1 MTLLHDGKF
10 LLPAKSNRSVSLFI
24 VRSAGSGLCCGH
36 GPPVVNVQIA
46 RMKQLR
52 KRTLPSAHD
61 RICPDMPEFLVSNLL
76 RGQTKRIIRPLPG
89 AFKFVS

>member
-1 MTLLHDGKF
+1 MAGDG
-10 LLPAKSNRSVSLFI
+10 V
-24 VRSAGSGLCCGH
+24 CCIY
-36 GPPVVNVQIA
+36 GPPVVNVLNA

-76 RGQTKRIIRPLPG
+76 RGQAKRIIRPLPG
-89 AFKFVS
+89 AVKFVS

>member
-1 MTLLHDGKF
+1 
-10 LLPAKSNRSVSLFI
+10 
-24 VRSAGSGLCCGH
+24 
-36 GPPVVNVQIA
+36 
-46 RMKQLR
+46 MKQHR

-76 RGQTKRIIRPLPG
+76 RGQDKRIIRPLPG

>member
-1 MTLLHDGKF
+1 MPAAHKFIPQCELVHSSSGQHQALLRSR
-10 LLPAKSNRSVSLFI
+10 PACRQRL
-24 VRSAGSGLCCGH
+24 
-36 GPPVVNVQIA
+36 IA

-52 KRTLPSAHD
+52 KRILPSAHD

-76 RGQTKRIIRPLPG
+76 RGQARHIIRPLPG